1 MSENASARPLATFEE
16 FWPFYVGQHSKE
28 GTRALHFAGTT
39 AGLAWLL
46 AAAAFRRPHFLVH
59 ALVSAYGL
67 AWVGHFFIEKNRPA
81 TFTYPLWSLEGDFRM
96 YALMWQGKMS
106 AEIERLR
113 AGASAEK
120 TAAGPRRPDATS

>member
-1 MSENASARPLATFEE
+1 MSENAPARPLATFEE

-46 AAAAFRRPHFLVH
+46 AAAALRRPHFLLH

-81 TFTYPLWSLEGDFRM
+81 TFTYPLWSLRGDLKM
-96 YALMWQGKMS
+96 YALMWRGKMS
-106 AEIERLR
+106 AEIESLGR
-113 AGASAEK
+113 K
-120 TAAGPRRPDATS
+120 